1 MPSNETTT
9 KFKVDISDLK
19 KNITEANRQIKLA
32 NAEFKAASAGM
43 ESWEKSTD
51 GMNAKLKQLKTTLA
65 AQKTVLAS
73 YEKQLELVSKE
84 EGESSAA
91 AENLKIKIAN
101 TQATIAQTES
111 ELKDLAKGFAN
122 AGKEANEAGS
132 GGFTVFKA
140 VIADL
145 ASNAI
150 QAALDGLKKL
160 GTAMVDLGKQSI
172 AGYADYEQLAGGIE
186 TLFGSSYKTVEEYA
200 EGLGL
205 DMKYAARTFEE
216 YQNRQAQ
223 VLKNANDAYKTAGMS
238 ANEYMETVTGFAAAL
253 NNGLDEMDAQWQAA
267 NYADSAVRNMADNAN
282 KMGSSMESIVHAYQ
296 GFAKQNFTM
305 LDNLK
310 LGYGGTKE
318 EMERLLRDA
327 EEFEGLEIGSL
338 DMNNFADV
346 INAIEIIQD
355 KLGITGTTAKEASS
369 TISGSIASMKSAWQN
384 FVAGLAN
391 PNQNPEELFDTV
403 IEAAEQVWENLK
415 PVLERLVTNAIDLV
429 KSELNKRFPEV
440 YKKLQEAR
448 DAIKSVFE
456 WILKNKNA
464 ILATIAAIG
473 AGLAAFNVATMI
485 MNLVKA
491 FKAWQAATEGM
502 TIAQRLLN
510 IVMEA
515 NPIGLVIA
523 AITALVAAFI
533 TLWNTS
539 EEFRQFWI
547 DLWDGIKETAGAAWD
562 WIKDVFGK
570 AWDGI
575 KKIWN
580 GAKNFFSGVWDGIK
594 GIFSNVRN
602 WFSNVFQG
610 AADAIS
616 TIFNGIVGVIKAPI
630 NFLINALN
638 TVIDG
643 INKIKIPSWVPGIG
657 GKGIN
662 IPRIPNLARGG
673 ILEKGQIGLLEGNGA
688 EAVVPLENNK
698 KWIAAT
704 AKDLKK
710 ELSAQGIVNG
720 SGTTMSGNQYYY
732 FNQTNNS
739 PKALSRLDIY
749 RQTRNQIAMLK
760 GGPLNA

>member
-19 KNITEANRQIKLA
+19 KNITEANRQIRLA

-43 ESWEKSTD
+43 ESWEKSAE
-51 GMNAKLKQLKTTLA
+51 GINAKLKQLKTTLA
-65 AQKTVLAS
+65 SQKTVLAS
-73 YEKQLELVSKE
+73 YEKQLELVSKK
-84 EGESSAA
+84 EGENSAA

-101 TQATIAQTES
+101 TKAAIAETES
-111 ELKDLAKGFAN
+111 ELKGLSKGFTS
-122 AGKEANEAGS
+122 AGDAADKAGS

-140 VIADL
+140 VLADL
-145 ASNAI
+145 ASNTI

-160 GTAMVDLGKQSI
+160 GTAMIDLGKQSI

-200 EGLGL
+200 EGVGISLEAAERTW
-205 DMKYAARTFEE
+205 DTYSKRQEIIMKS
-216 YQNRQAQ
+216 
-223 VLKNANDAYKTAGMS
+223 ANEAYKTAGMS
-238 ANEYMETVTGFAAAL
+238 ANKYMETVTGFAASL
-253 NNGLDEMDAQWQAA
+253 NSSLGESVWQSAY
-267 NYADSAVRNMADNAN
+267 YADSAIVAMSDNAN
-282 KMGSSMESIVHAYQ
+282 KMGTDMESIIHAYQ

-327 EEFEGLEIGSL
+327 EEFEGLEIGEFDAS
-338 DMNNFADV
+338 NFADV
-346 INAIEIIQD
+346 ISAIEIIQD
-355 KLGITGTTAKEASS
+355 KLGITGTTAKEAST
-369 TISGSIASMKSAWQN
+369 TISGSIGAMKSAWEN

-391 PNQNPEELFDTV
+391 GEQNPEELFDTV
-403 IEAAEQVWENLK
+403 VEAAQQVWENLK
-415 PVLERLVTNAIDLV
+415 PVLQRLVENAIELV

-440 YKKLQEAR
+440 YKKLKEAK
-448 DAIKSVFE
+448 DAIKGVFD
-456 WILKNKNA
+456 WILKNKNT

-491 FKAWQAATEGM
+491 FKAWKAATEGM
-502 TIAQRLLN
+502 TIAQKLLN

-515 NPIGLVIA
+515 NPIGLIIA
-523 AITALVAAFI
+523 AVTALVTAFI
-533 TLWNTS
+533 ALWNTS

-547 DLWDGIKETAGAAWD
+547 DLWEGIKEAAGTAWD
-562 WIKDVFGK
+562 WIQGVFSK

-575 KKIWN
+575 KKIWD
-580 GAKNFFSGVWDGIK
+580 GAKKFFSGIWDGIK
-594 GIFSNVRN
+594 SVFSGVKD
-602 WFSNVFQG
+602 WFSGVFQG

-616 TIFNGIVGVIKAPI
+616 NIFNSIVGVIKAPI

-643 INKIKIPSWVPGIG
+643 INKIKIPDWVPGIG

-688 EAVVPLENNK
+688 EAVVPLENNRR
-698 KWIAAT
+698 WIAAT

-710 ELSAQGIVNG
+710 ELSAQGIVNN
-720 SGTTMSGNQYYY
+720 STTTQNGNQYYY